1 MPISEDPATRR
12 PALAAFA
19 ALNAAAAWAG
29 VVGLTLGG
37 IEFGDTLD
45 ARLPFES
52 LVLAAVGLALIVAV
66 PMTLLAW
73 WAWTGNPRT
82 LTLAFLVGIAVIGW
96 IALQVIV
103 LRAVS
108 LFQPVYLAVGVWFIA
123 ESERVHLRPTT
134 RGALVAS
141 AGALAVAVGVGL
153 VPQFVENLPSAGALL
168 CAVGI
173 LGGGAA
179 VVAGARMML
188 HGRPVG
194 TRVAGTVATLLGV
207 VVATWLIAP
216 GVAATNVPP
225 SVITATPGDLGVEF
239 ESVTMSTVDGVELAG
254 WYLTGTS
261 DAAIVVAHGAGSTRS
276 DALEQAAVLS
286 RNGFGVLLVDAR
298 GHGDSDGTAM
308 DFGWYGDA
316 DLIAAIDHL
325 AERTDVDPDRI
336 GLLGLSMGGE
346 ETIGVAAADTRVRAV
361 VAEGATARTAQD
373 KAWLS
378 DAYGWRG
385 WLQEQV
391 EKVQF
396 GITDLLTDASPPTT
410 LRSAVGD
417 AVGTPFLL
425 ITASA
430 VADEGDAAE
439 YLRTAAPERVTVWT
453 VEGASHT
460 GGLDTSPVEWEERV
474 VSFLDEHLRSS

>member
-1 MPISEDPATRR
+1 MAISEDPATRR

-52 LVLAAVGLALIVAV
+52 LVLAAVGLAAIVAV

-73 WAWTGNPRT
+73 WAWTGSPRT

-96 IALQVIV
+96 IALQVVV

-123 ESERVHLRPTT
+123 ESGRVHLRPTT
-134 RGALVAS
+134 RGALVTS

-153 VPQFVENLPSAGALL
+153 IPQFVENLPSPGALL

-194 TRVAGTVATLLGV
+194 TRVGGIVATLLGV

-225 SVITATPGDLGVEF
+225 SEITATPGDLGLEF

-254 WYLTGTS
+254 WYLPGAS

-276 DALEQAAVLS
+276 NALEQAAVLN

-298 GHGDSDGTAM
+298 GHGDSNGTAM

-316 DLIAAIDHL
+316 DLIAAIDQL
-325 AERTDVDPDRI
+325 AERSDVDPDRI
-336 GLLGLSMGGE
+336 GVLGLSMGGE
-346 ETIGVAAADTRVRAV
+346 ETIGVAAADARVRAV
-361 VAEGATARTAQD
+361 VAEGATARTAPD

-385 WLQEQV
+385 WVQEQV

-396 GITDLLTDASPPTT
+396 GVADLLTDASPPTA
-410 LRSAVGD
+410 LRSAIGD
-417 AVGTPFLL
+417 AAGTPFLL

-430 VADEGDAAE
+430 VADEGRAAE

-460 GGLDTSPVEWEERV
+460 GGLDTSPVDWEARV
-474 VSFLDEHLRSS
+474 VSFFDEHLRSP

>member
-1 MPISEDPATRR
+1 MEYMPISEDPATRR

-19 ALNAAAAWAG
+19 ASNAAAVWAG

-108 LFQPVYLAVGVWFIA
+108 LFQPVDLAVGVWFIA

-254 WYLTGTS
+254 WVS
-261 DAAIVVAHGAGSTRS
+261 DRHLRRS
-276 DALEQAAVLS
+276 DRGRPRGGLDAIGRGRS
-286 RNGFGVLLVDAR
+286 RRRSSTATASGCSWSMPVGMATATAR
-298 GHGDSDGTAM
+298 RWTSAGTATP
-308 DFGWYGDA
+308 
-316 DLIAAIDHL
+316 ISSPRTHHL

-346 ETIGVAAADTRVRAV
+346 ETIGVAAADTSVRLPSWPRGRRR
-361 VAEGATARTAQD
+361 ERPRTRRGCRTPTAGGGGCR
-373 KAWLS
+373 S
-378 DAYGWRG
+378 RSRRSSS
-385 WLQEQV
+385 
-391 EKVQF
+391 
-396 GITDLLTDASPPTT
+396 ASPTC
-410 LRSAVGD
+410 
-417 AVGTPFLL
+417 
-425 ITASA
+425 
-430 VADEGDAAE
+430 
-439 YLRTAAPERVTVWT
+439 
-453 VEGASHT
+453 
-460 GGLDTSPVEWEERV
+460 
-474 VSFLDEHLRSS
+474 